1 MSASGETLPT
11 FNDLNAID
19 SGSGGEK
26 KKNREERGIDRML
39 LSMRDIKR
47 GIRGMEKLE

>member
-11 FNDLNAID
+11 FNDLNTID

-26 KKNREERGIDRML
+26 KIRERGIDRML